1 MKYYKISQYIKQ
13 SPEDKS
19 ITKRTGENTS
29 IKSINQS
36 ISSSNFSNL
45 IQMFNQLIYPLKS
58 NYQVD
63 YKI

>member
-36 ISSSNFSNL
+36 NFSNL

>member
-36 ISSSNFSNL
+36 ISSSSNL

>member
-36 ISSSNFSNL
+36 ISSSSNL
-45 IQMFNQLIYPLKS
+45 IQIFNQLIYSLKS

>member
-13 SPEDKS
+13 SPKDKS
-19 ITKRTGENTS
+19 ITKRSGENTS

-36 ISSSNFSNL
+36 ISSSSNL
-45 IQMFNQLIYPLKS
+45 IQIFNQLIYSLKS